1 VETVRVLM
9 GCSLGGEG
17 HLIPLADVGRA
28 IARAGHEVL
37 VLVPPSLAAGADRTG
52 LPYRIG
58 DEPPRAFV
66 DEVWERVRAGPPDA
80 VAGLIDRELFA
91 ERCTQ
96 SMLPAARELRHDW
109 QPDFVVREPCEYASA
124 VVAHEAGIPHAQV
137 GVSLAALEFDVLAM
151 VAPIIDRFTS
161 GLAAAIAAA
170 PYLSAFPPSLDP
182 SRWPDARRFR
192 PRAAAGVSQPN
203 VPSAE
208 EPLVYMTFGT
218 VLGHRPEAARVY
230 RTALEAVAGL
240 RARVLLTV
248 GRAIDPSSLGPL
260 PHNTR
265 VGQWVHQDDALREA
279 AAVICHGGSGTTFGA
294 LAAGL
299 PVVICPLFADQFHN
313 GRAVQDA
320 GAGIVVG
327 STATPAGG
335 LRVLV
340 PDDAERLRRAAEAVL
355 DQPAYRDAAVR
366 IACEMAS
373 MPTLDDVVSRLLRQ
387 GAGTA

>member
-1 VETVRVLM
+1 M

-28 IARAGHEVL
+28 IDRAGHDVL

-52 LPYRIG
+52 LPFRIG

-66 DEVWERVRAGPPDA
+66 DEIWRRVGAGRPDA

-96 SMLPAARELRHDW
+96 SMLPAARELGHDW
-109 QPDFVVREPCEYASA
+109 QPHFVVREPCEYASA
-124 VVAHEAGIPHAQV
+124 VVAHESGVAHAQV

-192 PRAAAGVSQPN
+192 SRAAASVLKPRTA
-203 VPSAE
+203 SAE
-208 EPLVYMTFGT
+208 APLLYMTFGT
-218 VLGHRPEAARVY
+218 VLGHRPEAVGVY
-230 RTALEAVAGL
+230 RTALEAVAGI

-260 PHNTR
+260 PENTR
-265 VGQWVHQDDALREA
+265 VEQWVHQDDVLREA
-279 AAVICHGGSGTTFGA
+279 TAVICHGGSGTTFGA
-294 LAAGL
+294 LAAGV
-299 PVVICPLFADQFHN
+299 PVVICPMFADQFHN
-313 GRAVQDA
+313 GQAVQDA
-320 GAGIVVG
+320 GAGVVVG
-327 STATPAGG
+327 STASPAGG
-335 LRVLV
+335 LRVLG
-340 PDDAERLRRAAEAVL
+340 PDDAKSLRQAVETVL
-355 DQPAYRDAAVR
+355 GQPAYRDAAVR
-366 IACEMAS
+366 IASEIAA
-373 MPTLDDVVSRLLRQ
+373 MPALDEVVSRLLPHPF
-387 GAGTA
+387 GTA